1 MADDQHWTTAITEIK
16 PNEVRLRGYRI
27 DELMGRVSFAEAVY
41 LALTGELPAP
51 GVSRLLD
58 AMLVSSIDHGATP
71 PSALAA
77 RTAASTGAPLNAAVA
92 AGVLSINRHHG
103 GAIEDCMGVINEAF
117 KLAEENNLDIELAA
131 AGLVALYRREKK
143 RMAGFGHRV
152 HTADPR
158 TARLF
163 ALAEEVGVAGRGVAM
178 LRALEAA
185 LVADTGR
192 KLPINVDGAIAA
204 LLIDLGVPSALANAF
219 FIMAR
224 VPGLVAHVYEEQTRQ
239 RPMRAIDP
247 TDHEYDGPAARS
259 LPEESMNRGK
269 TPIHAN
275 ITSIRVYSRYSRFL
289 I

>member
-1 MADDQHWTTAITEIK
+1 MSASDLHWTSAISEVR

-27 DELMGRVSFAEAVY
+27 DELMGRVTFAEAVY
-41 LALTGELPAP
+41 LTLVGELPAP

-103 GAIEDCMGVINEAF
+103 GAIEDCMHMIHEVLA
-117 KLAEENNLDIELAA
+117 LAETNKLGIEDAARELAA
-131 AGLVALYRREKK
+131 QYRESRR
-143 RMAGFGHRV
+143 RMAGFGHRI

-163 ALAEEVGVAGRGVAM
+163 ALAEEVGAARAGVTA

-185 LVADTGR
+185 LEAETGR
-192 KLPINVDGAIAA
+192 RLPINVDGAIAG
-204 LLIDLGVPSALANAF
+204 LLVDLGVPAALANAF

-224 VPGLVAHVYEEQTRQ
+224 VPGLVAHVYEEQTRE
-239 RPMRAIDP
+239 RPMRRIHP
-247 TDHEYDGPAARS
+247 SDHVYDGPAARS
-259 LPEESMNRGK
+259 LPE
-269 TPIHAN
+269 
-275 ITSIRVYSRYSRFL
+275 
-289 I
+289 